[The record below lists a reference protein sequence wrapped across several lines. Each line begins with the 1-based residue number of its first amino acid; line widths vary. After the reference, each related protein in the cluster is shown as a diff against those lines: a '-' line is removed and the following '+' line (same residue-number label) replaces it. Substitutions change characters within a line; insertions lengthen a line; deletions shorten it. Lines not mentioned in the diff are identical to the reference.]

1 MRYHVENFT
10 LLTEDGEYLLGGPL
24 TELCQMVTVL
34 NAADPP
40 NDRLAGTLRAL
51 LGMTRDCSFAPGE
64 RMLNDAT
71 PMIDL
76 RKRRPEC

>member
-1 MRYHVENFT
+1 MKYHVENFN

-24 TELCQMVTVL
+24 SELCQIATVL

-40 NDRLAGTLRAL
+40 DDKLAGVLRAC

-64 RMLNDAT
+64 RLLTDGT
-71 PMIDL
+71 PMNDL
-76 RKRRPEC
+76 RKKRES